1 MGTSFLPF
9 GRVSATPVESAVR
22 EGRAVRIYIS
32 VDMEGITGVA
42 VGKHVQPMEKEY
54 ERFRRLMTKDVNA
67 AIEGA
72 LAAGAT
78 DIVVSDGHGP
88 MTNVLVE
95 ELHSVARL
103 MSGSNKIL
111 AQLEGIDKGFD
122 AAFFVGYHQREGGG
136 DGLLSHTLIGRIIY
150 EVRVNGEPVDEAAI
164 NAGLAGA
171 FGVPVALV
179 TGDSAVCAD
188 AQRRLPDVVVAPVK
202 EAIDQWTGLSLT
214 PEKAHALIRE
224 RAKQAIEAVRAGR
237 VQRYRVPTP
246 VTFEVDFKRTAPAR
260 MATLF
265 PSVQRRGP
273 RTIAITDDDYVRAF
287 KQFWGSLI
295 IASAVADGFLQS

>member
-1 MGTSFLPF
+1 MDSP
-9 GRVSATPVESAVR
+9 TPAQGGPDRRGIRFWGVTAL
-22 EGRAVRIYIS
+22 RIYIS

-42 VGKHVQPMEKEY
+42 VGKHVQPGEKDY
-54 ERFRRLMTKDVNA
+54 DRFRRLMTQDVNA

-72 LAAGAT
+72 LTAGAS

-95 ELHSVARL
+95 ELHPAARL

-111 AQLEGIDKGFD
+111 AQLEGIDGGFD

-136 DGLLSHTLIGRIIY
+136 DGILNHTLLGRFVY
-150 EVRVNGEPVDEAAI
+150 EVRVNGEPADEAAI

-179 TGDSAVCAD
+179 TGDSAVCSD
-188 AQRRLPDVVVAPVK
+188 AQRRLPGVVVAPVK
-202 EAIDQWTGLSLT
+202 EALDRFVGLSLT
-214 PEKAHALIRE
+214 PQKAHALIRE
-224 RAKQAIEAVRAGR
+224 RAQQALEAVRAGR
-237 VQRYRVPTP
+237 ITAYRAATP
-246 VTFEVDFKRTAPAR
+246 VTFEVDFKRTAAAH

-265 PSVQRRGP
+265 PGVDRRGP
-273 RTIAITDDDYVRAF
+273 RTVAITDPDYVRAF
-287 KQFWGSLI
+287 KLFWGTLI
-295 IASAVADGFLQS
+295 VGMAVSEGLL

>member
-1 MGTSFLPF
+1 M
-9 GRVSATPVESAVR
+9 RV
-22 EGRAVRIYIS
+22 YIS

-42 VGKHVQPMEKEY
+42 VGKHVQPAEKDY
-54 ERFRRLMTKDVNA
+54 DRFRRLMTRDVNA

-78 DIVVSDGHGP
+78 DVVVSDGHGP

-95 ELHSVARL
+95 DLHPAARL

-122 AAFFVGYHQREGGG
+122 AAFFVGYHVREGGG
-136 DGLLSHTLIGRIIY
+136 DGILNHTFIGRIIY
-150 EVRVNGEPVDEAAI
+150 EVRINGEPADEALI

-171 FGVPVALV
+171 CGVPVALV

-188 AQRRLPDVVVAPVK
+188 AQRRLPGVVVAPVK
-202 EAIDQWTGLSLT
+202 EAVDQYTGLSLT
-214 PEKAHALIRE
+214 PEKSHALIRQ
-224 RAKQAIEAVRAGR
+224 RAQEAVEAVRGGR
-237 VQRYRVPTP
+237 IHSYRVPSP
-246 VTFEVDFKRTAPAR
+246 VTFEVDFKRTAPAH

-265 PSVQRRGP
+265 PGVQRRGP
-273 RTIAITDDDYVRAF
+273 RTIAITDADYLRAF

-295 IASAVADGFLQS
+295 IGYAVAEGFL